1 MTEQE
6 FPRLARARAAARPD
20 EGAARPDPAT
30 WVASLGSG
38 AENDTMLRFAPSAA
52 NSIDVTDANSSGVS
66 QLLLGRRTRLST
78 LLPAGPVLE
87 AAHQVS
93 LGLRSKVRELSEERG
108 IDVGALAVGVATWT
122 AVEDG
127 RRERRSAPV
136 LLARVALTVRRGAQD
151 RDELEVQITEPARLN
166 PALVRNLRRHH
177 GIRLDAEAYRHAAY
191 ATARLEPGPALA
203 LLREEAAAL
212 EGLQVSERMLLS
224 TFADL
229 GETAAVPESLADLPV
244 VQALYDAGTGMVP
257 RPAALAPLEGPDED
271 ERTGEQ
277 ERLVLDADPEQ
288 QDVLEH
294 AVAGE
299 SLVVHT
305 APGTGQTQTAVTLAA
320 RLAWEGRRVLVVAE
334 RSSALADVH
343 DRLEE
348 AGLRSAALDI
358 PANADPEWLRR
369 QLVAAVLRS
378 ERAPEVDRRRA
389 DAELAERRRRLRE
402 HVGSLHHV
410 RPRWGCSPF
419 QAMQALAALT
429 GLETPPAT
437 TVRLKRSVLDSTVNR
452 QAVAD
457 QLVRAGELGAFSP
470 QATQSRWFGARVRNV
485 QETESATELV
495 EELAAAL
502 HTTRRAVDT
511 AAAQAGL
518 RPARTVAGWRD
529 QVDLYARLAA
539 CLETFTPEVF
549 AQDLGPLVAA
559 TASSGWRRQNMV
571 EMSSVARSRLRRQA
585 KDVVRP
591 GVQPHDL
598 HASLLEVEA
607 VSEDWRR
614 HLAEPGTVPAVPDQ
628 AARGLAAVAGVEERL
643 ERLAAVLAPE
653 ATAET
658 PLHERD
664 VDDLAAAVDGLVAD
678 RETLASLP
686 ERTLVLDQLRD
697 HGLTELL
704 EDLRDREVPTDR
716 LASELELAW
725 WQSAL
730 EAMISGDDFLAM
742 MSGADLTAVEQ
753 EFRVA
758 DRELLESGA
767 DRLTAALA
775 ERWRAALGTYR
786 ADAAVLRGLLKQGR
800 PTVEA
805 LTTLT
810 PEVLQPLVPILTTS
824 PMALAEF
831 PPDWSADVVVLLE
844 ADATA
849 LATVVG
855 ALVRAPQVIAFGDP
869 VIGRP
874 QSFQVSVDP
883 TATAGPLR
891 PLRSAHE
898 ALAEVLPAV
907 TLRTVHR
914 GVERRLVRLLSGL
927 AYEGRLDA
935 VPTAGELTGRGRT
948 VTAEYVAEGTGIP
961 MTGGD
966 VVESTD
972 AEVARTVERVFEH
985 IRDRPEESLAVV
997 TVSEH
1002 HARRVAAAV
1011 QATSARAP
1019 WARAFLARG
1028 RGEDDST
1035 REPFVIVP
1043 VARAASVVR
1052 DAVILTPGYGRTPHG
1067 RVVHH
1072 FGAFSEPGGERMVT
1086 VAATRA
1092 RRRLHLVSAIRATDL
1107 EEDRLDGG
1115 ALWFLRLLEAYL
1127 GSPEAAPRGLLDDP
1141 LMADLRDRL
1150 EEQGAQVRPRFG
1162 GVMDLAVAG
1171 RAGADD
1177 DARPL
1182 ALLSD
1187 GGAAYRSMT
1196 VRARSRRLPEQLQA
1210 RGWDTDTLWAI
1221 DVFADPDSLA
1231 ERLAARLGLDR
1242 IIDEDTDD
1250 DGADD
1255 R

>member
-87 AAHQVS
+87 SAHQVS
-93 LGLRSKVRELSEERG
+93 LGLRAKVRELSEERG
-108 IDVGALAVGVATWT
+108 IDVAALAVGVATWT
-122 AVEDG
+122 AQEDG

-177 GIRLDAEAYRHAAY
+177 GIRLDPEAYQHAAY
-191 ATARLEPGPALA
+191 ATARMEPGPALA
-203 LLREEAAAL
+203 LLREQAGSL
-212 EGLQVSERMLLS
+212 DGLQVSERMLLS

-229 GETAAVPESLADLPV
+229 GETASLPDSLEHLPV

-257 RPAALAPLEGPDED
+257 RPADLGPVDEPDGDDRAPQD
-271 ERTGEQ
+271 
-277 ERLVLDADPEQ
+277 ERLVLDLDPSQ
-288 QDVLEH
+288 QAVLDH
-294 AVAGE
+294 ASAGR
-299 SLVVHT
+299 SLVVHA
-305 APGTGQTQTAVTLAA
+305 APGTGQTQTAVALAA

-334 RSSALADVH
+334 RSAALADVH

-348 AGLRSAALDI
+348 AGLRAAALDV

-369 QLVAAVLRS
+369 QLVAAVLRT
-378 ERAPEVDRRRA
+378 ERAEQPDRRRA
-389 DAELAERRRRLRE
+389 DAELVERRRRLRE

-452 QAVAD
+452 HAVAE
-457 QLVRAGELGAFSP
+457 QLERAGELGAFSP

-485 QETESATELV
+485 QETESAAELV
-495 EELAAAL
+495 QELAATL

-518 RPARTVAGWRD
+518 RPARTVAGWRE
-529 QVDLYARLAA
+529 QVDLYERVAR

-549 AQDLGPLVAA
+549 AQDLSQLVAA

-571 EMSSVARSRLRRQA
+571 EMSSVARSRVRRQA

-598 HASLLEVEA
+598 HAALLEAEA
-607 VSEDWRR
+607 VVEDWRR
-614 HLAEPGTVPAVPDQ
+614 HAAEPGSVPMVPDQ
-628 AARGLAAVAGVEERL
+628 AARGLGAVAGVEDRL
-643 ERLAAVLAPE
+643 ERLTAVLAPE

-658 PLHERD
+658 ALVERD
-664 VDDLAAAVDGLVAD
+664 ADDLAAAVDGLVAD
-678 RETLASLP
+678 RETLSSLP

-704 EDLRDREVPTDR
+704 ADLHDRQVPPER
-716 LASELELAW
+716 LNAELELAW

-742 MSGADLTAVEQ
+742 MSGTDLTEVERG
-753 EFRVA
+753 FRAA
-758 DRELLESGA
+758 DRDLLASGA
-767 DRLTAALA
+767 ERLSAALS

-786 ADAAVLRGLLKQGR
+786 ADAAVLRNLLKQGR
-800 PTVEA
+800 PSVESLA
-805 LTTLT
+805 TLT
-810 PEVLQPLVPILTTS
+810 PEVLQPLVPIMTTS

-831 PPDWSADVVVLLE
+831 PADWSADVVVLLD
-844 ADATA
+844 ADSTA
-849 LATVVG
+849 LATVMG
-855 ALVRAPQVIAFGDP
+855 ALVRAPQVVSFGDP

-898 ALAEVLPAV
+898 ALAEVLPV
-907 TLRTVHR
+907 LPLRTVHR
-914 GVERRLVRLLSGL
+914 GMERRLVRLISTL
-927 AYEGRLDA
+927 AYDGELEA
-935 VPTAGELTGRGRT
+935 VPTAGELTGHGRT

-972 AEVARTVERVFEH
+972 AEVARTVQRVFEH
-985 IRDRPEESLAVV
+985 IRDHADESLAVV
-997 TVSEH
+997 TVSEQ

-1011 QATSARAP
+1011 QATAARAP
-1019 WARAFLARG
+1019 WARDFLARG
-1028 RGEDDST
+1028 RGEDEST

-1043 VARAASVVR
+1043 VTRAASVVR

-1072 FGAFSEPGGERMVT
+1072 FGAVSEPDGERMMAIAVS
-1086 VAATRA
+1086 RA
-1092 RRRLHLVSAIRATDL
+1092 RRRLHLVSAVGASDL
-1107 EEDRLDGG
+1107 EAERLDGG
-1115 ALWFLRLLEAYL
+1115 ARWFLTLLEAYL
-1127 GSPEAAPRGLLDDP
+1127 GSGEEPTGGQVDDP
-1141 LMADLRDRL
+1141 LMADLCDRL
-1150 EEQGAQVRPRFG
+1150 AEHGAQVRPRLG
-1162 GVMDLAVAG
+1162 GVMDLAAAG
-1171 RAGADD
+1171 RGGAV
-1177 DARPL
+1177 RPL
-1182 ALLSD
+1182 ALVSD
-1187 GGAAYRSMT
+1187 GGLTYRSMT
-1196 VRARSRRLPEQLQA
+1196 VRERSRRLPEQLEA

-1221 DVFADPDSLA
+1221 DVFADPESLADRLA
-1231 ERLAARLGLDR
+1231 ERLGLDEPVEESE
-1242 IIDEDTDD
+1242 DETD
-1250 DGADD
+1250 ADE